1 MKNEKL
7 KFKIKKEEVKHIAE
21 LARLELSS
29 AEIKKMQ
36 KEMQGILGYV
46 EQLQKADVSKAGKV
60 FQAVDLKNVMRSD
73 KAQSEDGD
81 VVRQMLEQTS
91 ERQGDYVKVKQVL
104 Q

>member
-7 KFKIKKEEVKHIAE
+7 KSEIKKEEVEHIAE

-46 EQLQKADVSKAGKV
+46 EQLQAVDVSKIGSG
-60 FQAVDLKNVMRSD
+60 FEAVDLKNVMRED
-73 KAQSEDGD
+73 KAQSKEGA
-81 VVRQMLEQTS
+81 VVRVMLEQAP
-91 ERQGDYVKVKQVL
+91 EREGDYCKVKKVL
-104 Q
+104 T